1 MIKVGERWIRVK
13 LARQTLLLTEQEI
26 LSNLPIELHALAIM
40 RGKKALR
47 DEMRRGYKL
56 KLSTMER
63 REEDGS
69 YFGE

>member
-1 MIKVGERWIRVK
+1 
-13 LARQTLLLTEQEI
+13 
-26 LSNLPIELHALAIM
+26 M